1 VRRVEV
7 GKVVGLACK
16 ALPAPGPQSIM
27 LYSDRYNNPDR
38 FAAAVMLQAKH
49 QEAHRI
55 VAIKGIPYSEMCS
68 FEETLRREVPQIWT
82 SFQPIPQPLGI

>member
-1 VRRVEV
+1 
-7 GKVVGLACK
+7 
-16 ALPAPGPQSIM
+16 M